1 MAQQLIQLIER
12 NERKRQKN
20 IVIPN
25 LNISKTS
32 IAFKVNV
39 TTTVPIYYFVIKYP
53 YRLLLYYQVHF
64 KLST

>member
-1 MAQQLIQLIER
+1 MQKLKYLAIELTAMAQQLIQLIER

-39 TTTVPIYYFVIKYP
+39 TTTVPIY
-53 YRLLLYYQVHF
+53 
-64 KLST
+64 

>member
-20 IVIPN
+20 TVIPN
-25 LNISKTS
+25 LNTSKTS

-39 TTTVPIYYFVIKYP
+39 TTTVPIY
-53 YRLLLYYQVHF
+53 
-64 KLST
+64 